1 MQIRPLPPLQAWHW
15 LVQAINLGMRNP
27 RAIFG
32 AALLL
37 VGSLYA
43 MVMAGGVLV
52 ALFGGGEVSTLTLLI
67 TLLMVVAIFMMM
79 PVLAGG
85 LMHVIAEAEAGR
97 PTAARDLYRPF
108 ALGRAGKL
116 AALGGLQILLMAGG
130 MLITRQLAGEE
141 YMAAYNEALNSI
153 IQQPQEAPAQ
163 LPLPANPML
172 MFFWQICLNYFTAII
187 MLLGIAL
194 IALSGSGV
202 LAAIKAAA
210 GAALRNFAANF
221 LAITLFFVLT
231 MISAML
237 LSLLLSMVMLILG
250 TLFMPLALLVT
261 FVLGMCFAAVL
272 LVIVC
277 GGGYLMWRDTFA
289 ALPEAPTSTAPQSRI
304 EL

>member
-1 MQIRPLPPLQAWHW
+1 MPIRPLPPLQAWHW
-15 LVQAINLGMRNP
+15 LTQAINLGMRNP

-43 MVMAGGVLV
+43 MVMAGGL
-52 ALFGGGEVSTLTLLI
+52 LIGITGGTGEVNTMTLLI

-79 PVLAGG
+79 PILAGG

-97 PTAARDLYRPF
+97 PVTARDLYRPF
-108 ALGRAGKL
+108 ALGRAGRL
-116 AALGGLQILLMAGG
+116 AALGGLQILLMAAG
-130 MLITRQLAGEE
+130 MLITRQLAGEA

-153 IQQPQEAPAQ
+153 MQNPQQAPTQLPAPAH
-163 LPLPANPML
+163 PVL
-172 MFFWQICLNYFTAII
+172 MFVWQVCLNYFTAIT

-194 IALSGSGV
+194 IALSGSNV
-202 LAAIKAAA
+202 LAAIKS
-210 GAALRNFAANF
+210 AALAAVRNLAANF

-231 MISAML
+231 MLSAVL
-237 LSLLLSMVMLILG
+237 LSMVLSMVMLLLG
-250 TLFMPLALLVT
+250 ALFMPLALLVT

-277 GGGYLMWRDTFA
+277 GGGYLIWRDTFGA
-289 ALPEAPTSTAPQSRI
+289 VPEAPTPATQGRI